1 MSFSARIK
9 EELSRQMSPARH
21 CQIAEIAAILS
32 LCGGI
37 QISGDDRYTIKI
49 HTENVTVARKCF
61 TLLKKTFN
69 IEADISIRRNAHL
82 GKNRVYSVCVK
93 QHEDALR
100 VLKATKLLSEDGEIG
115 ENLSVVGNVVVQNPC
130 CRRAFLRGAFLASG
144 SISDP
149 EKFYHFEIV
158 CATEPKAR
166 QIQSIMAT
174 FDIEAKI
181 VMRKRYYVAYIK
193 EGSQIVDMLNVM
205 EAHLSLM
212 ELENIRILKEMR
224 GNVNRQVNCETA
236 NINKTVSAAVKQ
248 INDIV
253 FIRDTAG
260 FESLPPGLAQIA
272 RARLEKP
279 EATLKELG
287 EDLEPPVGKSGV
299 NHRLR
304 KLCELAERLRE
315 EQGAGQVEVCCP
327 CVMRRI
333 VMTKRTV
340 TIELASGLEA
350 RPIAMLVQLASSY
363 ESRIYVQ
370 SDNKKVNAKSI
381 MGMMTLD
388 LPVGEQVVVTA
399 DGADEE
405 KAIND
410 IEKYLSNN

>member
-212 ELENIRILKEMR
+212 ELENIRILR
-224 GNVNRQVNCETA
+224 NRVNRQVNCETA

-315 EQGAGQVEVCCP
+315 EQGTGQ
-327 CVMRRI
+327 
-333 VMTKRTV
+333 
-340 TIELASGLEA
+340 
-350 RPIAMLVQLASSY
+350 
-363 ESRIYVQ
+363 
-370 SDNKKVNAKSI
+370 
-381 MGMMTLD
+381 
-388 LPVGEQVVVTA
+388 
-399 DGADEE
+399 
-405 KAIND
+405 
-410 IEKYLSNN
+410 

>member
-166 QIQSIMAT
+166 
-174 FDIEAKI
+174 
-181 VMRKRYYVAYIK
+181 
-193 EGSQIVDMLNVM
+193 
-205 EAHLSLM
+205 
-212 ELENIRILKEMR
+212 
-224 GNVNRQVNCETA
+224 
-236 NINKTVSAAVKQ
+236 
-248 INDIV
+248 
-253 FIRDTAG
+253 
-260 FESLPPGLAQIA
+260 
-272 RARLEKP
+272 
-279 EATLKELG
+279 
-287 EDLEPPVGKSGV
+287 
-299 NHRLR
+299 
-304 KLCELAERLRE
+304 
-315 EQGAGQVEVCCP
+315 
-327 CVMRRI
+327 
-333 VMTKRTV
+333 
-340 TIELASGLEA
+340 
-350 RPIAMLVQLASSY
+350 
-363 ESRIYVQ
+363 
-370 SDNKKVNAKSI
+370 
-381 MGMMTLD
+381 
-388 LPVGEQVVVTA
+388 
-399 DGADEE
+399 
-405 KAIND
+405 
-410 IEKYLSNN
+410 